1 MVVEQDAR
9 QTAVEL
15 HLPFKPPLA
24 WSRLLA
30 FIGGRA
36 SAGVE
41 SVEDGIYR
49 RAIGWNGAE
58 GTVEVRLHPRKHCL
72 VATVDGGLREHA
84 GELAAPLARMFD
96 LHADPRKIAACLG
109 ADPWLAPLLKRTP
122 GLRVPGAWSDFELV
136 VRTIVGQQ
144 VSVKGASTIMS
155 RIVQRAGKRIDGHP
169 HEATAWRFPTPAEL
183 AVANLDKIGMPT
195 RRIATV
201 LRFAEAVASAA
212 LPLDDPDADPFK
224 LQRDMLALPGIGPW
238 TVGYVAMRALRDPDA
253 WPEADLVLMQAISQ
267 RDPSLVKSAQQRA
280 RTDLWR
286 PYRAYAAL
294 HLWNGVALESGK
306 AKGG

>member
-1 MVVEQDAR
+1 MKHEAAQSFVEI
-9 QTAVEL
+9 
-15 HLPFKPPLA
+15 HLPFKAPLA

-41 SVEDGIYR
+41 SAEDGVYR

-58 GTVEVRLHPRKHCL
+58 GTVAVRQHPRRYCL
-72 VATVDGGLREHA
+72 VATIEGALGAHA

-96 LHADPRKIAACLG
+96 LHAEPRKIAAHLS
-109 ADPWLAPLLKRTP
+109 ADPWLAPLIERTP
-122 GLRVPGAWSDFELV
+122 GLRVPGAWSGFELV

-155 RIVQRAGKRIDGHP
+155 RIVQRAGKRIEGHP
-169 HEATAWRFPTPAEL
+169 DEATAWRFPTPAEL
-183 AVANLDKIGMPT
+183 ALANLDKIGMPT

-201 LRFAEAVASAA
+201 LHFAEAVASGA
-212 LPLDDPDADPFK
+212 LPLDDPNADPLK
-224 LQRDMLALPGIGPW
+224 LQRDMLAMPGIGPW
-238 TVGYVAMRALRDPDA
+238 TVGYVAMRALRDADA
-253 WPEADLVLMQAISQ
+253 WPEADLVLMQAIRQ
-267 RDPSLVKSAQQRA
+267 RDPALVNAVQQRA

-294 HLWNGVALESGK
+294 HLWNGIALQSGK